1 MPIPWIMPTGAKPGE
16 TWRNLHLTVNTKW
29 AWDDQNLGESLYERF
44 HYEGLFVISPQGET
58 RYNVLGGQLKLQMIA
73 PWLGI
78 DPLPQL
84 NQRLNA
90 SGGNAV
96 SMLVVSQGQV
106 TILSAAWIT
115 PDGAASEDTNNGPHS
130 TLIFADRLTPEK
142 LSTMA
147 LEYGIRGAR
156 ILSTQKPLQFEEP
169 NMLALPAL
177 GGTVTFTWQSDNPGH
192 ALIAG
197 ILPALVLLM
206 FTSLLTALLLMK
218 NALRKARLSDES
230 HFQLEQS
237 KKALYNSECRFRDVA
252 ETTTDWIWEADEH
265 LRFTWI
271 SERFPVIT
279 GYHISDWIGRSATEF
294 LLDDS
299 NIASRL
305 AYLLQSGGRITL
317 PNSSY
322 LSAQQDQR
330 YCNMIVKRVF
340 LPGGKTGFRGTA
352 TDVTQEVAAQERV
365 RYLSHFDELTGLPN
379 RVQMKEFLDGK
390 LNSPP
395 GAEQQLAVM
404 MVDLDKFKPVNDVY
418 GHAIGDKVL
427 HEVSV
432 RLRACLQTSGMVT
445 RHGGDE
451 FIIILPEVQHQEDI
465 VTLCQQIVDE
475 INRPFL
481 FANGEVFIGVSL
493 GIAMAPQDA
502 HTASD
507 LLRYADM
514 ALYKA
519 KNGGRNQWAFFQR
532 DMGKKLSSAAKCS
545 RSCARGS
552 AQASYVWFISH
563 FTIPNVLVSPR
574 LKPWSDGNTRTT
586 GC

>member
-1 MPIPWIMPTGAKPGE
+1 MKQRSYKTTMMVNGDTRGLVRPPLVGMLILLGILFLCAIVALFYIADKQNTHEDQHLQLLMGKAIENRQEIMHAHTMDNADWGE
-16 TWRNLHLTVNTKW
+16 AWRNLHLTVNTKW

-130 TLIFADRLTPEK
+130 TLLFADRLTPEK

-156 ILSTQKPLQFEEP
+156 ILSTQKHLQFEEP

-390 LNSPP
+390 LNSPRR
-395 GAEQQLAVM
+395 GTAV
-404 MVDLDKFKPVNDVY
+404 
-418 GHAIGDKVL
+418 
-427 HEVSV
+427 
-432 RLRACLQTSGMVT
+432 
-445 RHGGDE
+445 
-451 FIIILPEVQHQEDI
+451 
-465 VTLCQQIVDE
+465 
-475 INRPFL
+475 
-481 FANGEVFIGVSL
+481 
-493 GIAMAPQDA
+493 
-502 HTASD
+502 
-507 LLRYADM
+507 
-514 ALYKA
+514 
-519 KNGGRNQWAFFQR
+519 GR
-532 DMGKKLSSAAKCS
+532 D
-545 RSCARGS
+545 
-552 AQASYVWFISH
+552 
-563 FTIPNVLVSPR
+563 
-574 LKPWSDGNTRTT
+574 DG
-586 GC
+586 